1 LPQAPAE
8 EEMDF
13 QNEETDES
21 RPSQVMRE
29 SYNNPMA
36 GLGVSDAS
44 LETNT
49 LVQKFDDNRRS
60 QQLK

>member
-1 LPQAPAE
+1 MPAE
-8 EEMDF
+8 EEMMAFLND
-13 QNEETDES
+13 ETDP

-29 SYNNPMA
+29 SYNNPIA

-60 QQLK
+60 QQIR